1 METLYDCKGG
11 RISVWPSGG
20 CLPALGSLRHFPVAI
35 IVARPLTEGSMQ
47 IVPFVYL
54 RNVSDRPLL
63 ASRKDGDIDGLRIAK
78 AQTVEGVVQTL
89 LDGETTISLAP
100 NGDAY
105 LPLFLPR
112 NAEAIEP
119 ENMMAVEIRWRFA
132 QPRIWRVDRSINVAI
147 RKRDLEMLIGGHL
160 EVE

>member
-1 METLYDCKGG
+1 M
-11 RISVWPSGG
+11 
-20 CLPALGSLRHFPVAI
+20 
-35 IVARPLTEGSMQ
+35 
-47 IVPFVYL
+47 
-54 RNVSDRPLL
+54 
-63 ASRKDGDIDGLRIAK
+63 DGLRIAK
-78 AQTVEGVVQTL
+78 GQTVEGVVQTL

-100 NGDAY
+100 NGDVY

-147 RKRDLEMLIGGHL
+147 RKRDLENLL
-160 EVE
+160 EGYLQAE